1 MMKVHRT
8 ISSILRGLAFFIV
21 IVACAV
27 HGKDAIRMSFR
38 YAFEDDGTLADDRE
52 PTRKEIEAVLC
63 ETNVFYSKALQK
75 ELANPKLAVITKE
88 ADYAFDDYLFQPKDS
103 EAFVAMPANINFTLA
118 FITMDNS
125 TLPSLVD
132 ILQILPTLDLN
143 AYLTNY
149 VIRAAPYTRNFFY
162 EARGVHWKSQ
172 LVGDVKGNI
181 TRPKCPEGAR
191 PEGLTSP
198 GPGKY
203 GVRSDAKVEI

>member
-1 MMKVHRT
+1 M
-8 ISSILRGLAFFIV
+8 ISACRSFSSTLPRLAFF
-21 IVACAV
+21 VAIFNVAV
-27 HGKDAIRMSFR
+27 LGKDAIRMSFR
-38 YAFEDDGTLADDRE
+38 YAFEDEGILAEDRE

-63 ETNVFYSKALQK
+63 QTNVFYSKALQK

-103 EAFVAMPANINFTLA
+103 KAFVAMPANINFTLA
-118 FITMDNS
+118 FFTMDNS

-149 VIRAAPYTRNFFY
+149 VMRAAPNKINFFY
-162 EARGVHWKSQ
+162 EARGVHWKSEI
-172 LVGDVKGNI
+172 VGDVKGNI
-181 TRPKCPEGAR
+181 TKPKCPEGAQ

-198 GPGKY
+198 GPGKKCH
-203 GVRSDAKVEI
+203 V